1 MLININYSS
10 KKTFCWYFQLFS
22 EYCECNFSFSYM
34 LEAHNG
40 YRTSHATVKI
50 AGSISHLC
58 NGLCMVI
65 YEEIYR
71 KATAKKNTVFFFFFS
86 RETG

>member
-1 MLININYSS
+1 
-10 KKTFCWYFQLFS
+10 
-22 EYCECNFSFSYM
+22 M

-65 YEEIYR
+65 IIYEEIYR
-71 KATAKKNTVFFFFFS
+71 KATAKKNTVFFFFFK
-86 RETG
+86 RNRVILEMKVKEDFTKIFTLQKIK

>member
-1 MLININYSS
+1 
-10 KKTFCWYFQLFS
+10 
-22 EYCECNFSFSYM
+22 M

-71 KATAKKNTVFFFFFS
+71 KATAKKNTVFFFFFKRS
-86 RETG
+86 RVILEMKVKEDFTKIFTLQKIK

>member
-1 MLININYSS
+1 
-10 KKTFCWYFQLFS
+10 
-22 EYCECNFSFSYM
+22 M

-71 KATAKKNTVFFFFFS
+71 KATAKKNTVFFFFS

>member
-1 MLININYSS
+1 
-10 KKTFCWYFQLFS
+10 
-22 EYCECNFSFSYM
+22 M

-71 KATAKKNTVFFFFFS
+71 KATAKKNTVFFFFFFQEKQGDFRNEGKRRFYKNLHS
-86 RETG
+86 SKNKMILLLL